1 MNDPSTPPASVPPK
15 GQPTAVPDANA
26 SSEAANASPTAPAAA
41 PASAVQSEAPAVSS
55 PAAPAGASTEDDKH
69 ADAAVSLTRRRG
81 WDVRW
86 PESLQTREGR
96 QKLAMG
102 VLAALLLLQWWNTRT
117 DISDLR
123 RELAQR
129 LQSGENLN
137 TQTKLIANR
146 VDDEVKALQG
156 KVAVLEAKQVESQ
169 GQQLALEQLYQD
181 LAKNRDD
188 WALAEVE
195 QVLSTASQQLQLAGN
210 VRGALIALQNAD
222 ARLSRADR
230 PQFIAVRRAIARDV
244 DNLKSLP
251 SVDLTGIAVR
261 IDALIG
267 QVDLIPLLSDEKPFV
282 VAPPPK
288 SKLSKDAIKDSG
300 KEGRDAKS
308 SAADDWRTAL
318 LQRWTAWSSELWNE
332 IRQLVRVRS
341 VNNPEALLLSPEEAF
356 FARENLK
363 LRLLNA
369 RMALLSRNDSAF
381 RSDLLEADRAL
392 LRYFDTR
399 ARQTQAAHEII
410 RQGKKNLALARATPG
425 LVATV
430 GVMTARPGAINVIPG
445 SAHCTLDLRHE
456 DDAVRAGALEADR
469 KSTRLNS
476 SHVSE
481 SRMPSSA

>member
-1 MNDPSTPPASVPPK
+1 MSDPSTSPSPVPPSVPP
-15 GQPTAVPDANA
+15 AVPPSAA
-26 SSEAANASPTAPAAA
+26 PTGTSASEAAAAPAAA
-41 PASAVQSEAPAVSS
+41 TAAPGAEPAPPSSAPSAEEGGSANSAAAASRWRDWELRMPASLESREA
-55 PAAPAGASTEDDKH
+55 
-69 ADAAVSLTRRRG
+69 
-81 WDVRW
+81 
-86 PESLQTREGR
+86 R
-96 QKLAMG
+96 QKLAIG
-102 VLAALLLLQWWNTRT
+102 VLAVLLALQWWNART

-146 VDDEVKALQG
+146 VDDEVKALQA
-156 KVAVLEAKQVESQ
+156 KVAVLEARQVESQ

-188 WALAEVE
+188 WALAEIE

-230 PQFIAVRRAIARDV
+230 PQFIAVRRAIARDIE
-244 DNLKSLP
+244 NLKGLP

-267 QVDLIPLLSDEKPFV
+267 QVDLIPLLADEKPSI
-282 VAPPPK
+282 VAPSPK
-288 SKLSKDAIKDSG
+288 SRLSKDTTKESG
-300 KEGRDAKS
+300 KESGKDSQPGKVAQ
-308 SAADDWRTAL
+308 DDWRTVL
-318 LQRWTAWSSELWNE
+318 LQRWTSWSSDLWNE

-410 RQGKKNLALARATPG
+410 RQLQDSVLNIDMP
-425 LVATV
+425 
-430 GVMTARPGAINVIPG
+430 
-445 SAHCTLDLRHE
+445 TLSHSLT
-456 DDAVRAGALEADR
+456 AVRQ
-469 KSTRLNS
+469 
-476 SHVSE
+476 
-481 SRMPSSA
+481 SRSRP

>member
-1 MNDPSTPPASVPPK
+1 MSEPSTPTSSVSPPE
-15 GQPTAVPDANA
+15 PVAT
-26 SSEAANASPTAPAAA
+26 SAA
-41 PASAVQSEAPAVSS
+41 PASAAHAAA
-55 PAAPAGASTEDDKH
+55 PAAPAEPAPPEVSTTPSAAPSTEGDPHTPAASGASRWRGWQLRMP
-69 ADAAVSLTRRRG
+69 VSLENR
-81 WDVRW
+81 
-86 PESLQTREGR
+86 ESR
-96 QKLAMG
+96 QRLAIG
-102 VLAALLLLQWWNTRT
+102 LLIFLLALQWWTSRT

-282 VAPPPK
+282 VAPSPK

-308 SAADDWRTAL
+308 SAVDDWRTAL

-410 RQGKKNLALARATPG
+410 RQLQDSVLNIDMPTLSHSLA
-425 LVATV
+425 
-430 GVMTARPGAINVIPG
+430 
-445 SAHCTLDLRHE
+445 
-456 DDAVRAGALEADR
+456 AVRQ
-469 KSTRLNS
+469 
-476 SHVSE
+476 
-481 SRMPSSA
+481 SRSRP

>member
-1 MNDPSTPPASVPPK
+1 MSEPSTPTSSVSPPE
-15 GQPTAVPDANA
+15 PVAT
-26 SSEAANASPTAPAAA
+26 SAAQTSAAHAAA
-41 PASAVQSEAPAVSS
+41 PLADA
-55 PAAPAGASTEDDKH
+55 PAAPAHPEAPTAASAAPATEGDPNTP
-69 ADAAVSLTRRRG
+69 AAPAPGRWHEWRPRMPASL
-81 WDVRW
+81 
-86 PESLQTREGR
+86 ESRDSR
-96 QKLAMG
+96 QRLAIG
-102 VLAALLLLQWWNTRT
+102 LLVFLLALQWWTSRT

-230 PQFIAVRRAIARDV
+230 PQFIAVRRAIARDI

-282 VAPPPK
+282 VAPSPK
-288 SKLSKDAIKDSG
+288 SKLSKDATKDSG
-300 KEGRDAKS
+300 KEDRNAKA

-318 LQRWTAWSSELWNE
+318 LQRWTAWSSDLWNE

-399 ARQTQAAHEII
+399 ARPTQAAHEII
-410 RQGKKNLALARATPG
+410 RQLQDSVLNIDMPTLSHSLA
-425 LVATV
+425 
-430 GVMTARPGAINVIPG
+430 
-445 SAHCTLDLRHE
+445 
-456 DDAVRAGALEADR
+456 AVRQ
-469 KSTRLNS
+469 
-476 SHVSE
+476 
-481 SRMPSSA
+481 SRSRP

>member
-1 MNDPSTPPASVPPK
+1 MPASLE
-15 GQPTAVPDANA
+15 
-26 SSEAANASPTAPAAA
+26 SREA
-41 PASAVQSEAPAVSS
+41 
-55 PAAPAGASTEDDKH
+55 
-69 ADAAVSLTRRRG
+69 
-81 WDVRW
+81 
-86 PESLQTREGR
+86 R
-96 QKLAMG
+96 QKLAIG
-102 VLAALLLLQWWNTRT
+102 VLAVLLALQWWNART

-137 TQTKLIANR
+137 TQTKLIPNR
-146 VDDEVKALQG
+146 VDDEVKALQA
-156 KVAVLEAKQVESQ
+156 KVAVLEARQVESQ

-188 WALAEVE
+188 WALAEIE

-230 PQFIAVRRAIARDV
+230 PQFIAVHRAIARDI

-267 QVDLIPLLSDEKPFV
+267 QVDLIPLMADEKPSII
-282 VAPPPK
+282 APSPK
-288 SKLSKDAIKDSG
+288 SKLSKDGNKDSA
-300 KEGRDAKS
+300 KEAKNPQD
-308 SAADDWRTAL
+308 SAPEDWRTAL
-318 LQRWTAWSSELWNE
+318 LQRWTAWSSDLWNE
-332 IRQLVRVRS
+332 VRQLVRVRS

-410 RQGKKNLALARATPG
+410 RQLQDSVLNIDMPTLSHSLA
-425 LVATV
+425 
-430 GVMTARPGAINVIPG
+430 
-445 SAHCTLDLRHE
+445 
-456 DDAVRAGALEADR
+456 AVRQSR
-469 KSTRLNS
+469 TR
-476 SHVSE
+476 
-481 SRMPSSA
+481 P

>member
-1 MNDPSTPPASVPPK
+1 MPASRE
-15 GQPTAVPDANA
+15 
-26 SSEAANASPTAPAAA
+26 SREA
-41 PASAVQSEAPAVSS
+41 
-55 PAAPAGASTEDDKH
+55 
-69 ADAAVSLTRRRG
+69 
-81 WDVRW
+81 
-86 PESLQTREGR
+86 R
-96 QKLAMG
+96 QKLAIG
-102 VLAALLLLQWWNTRT
+102 VLAVLLALQWWSART

-156 KVAVLEAKQVESQ
+156 KVAVLEAKQIESQ

-188 WALAEVE
+188 WALAEIE

-222 ARLSRADR
+222 ARLNRADR
-230 PQFIAVRRAIARDV
+230 PQFIAVRRAIARDIE
-244 DNLKSLP
+244 NLKGLP
-251 SVDLTGIAVR
+251 SVDLTGISVR

-267 QVDLIPLLSDEKPFV
+267 QVDMIPLMADEKPSI
-282 VAPPPK
+282 VASSPK
-288 SKLSKDAIKDSG
+288 SRLSKEGNKDAGKDSKDG
-300 KEGRDAKS
+300 KEAQ
-308 SAADDWRTAL
+308 DDWRSAL
-318 LQRWTAWSSELWNE
+318 LHRWTSWSSDLWNE
-332 IRQLVRVRS
+332 VRQLVRVRS
-341 VNNPEALLLSPEEAF
+341 VNNPDALLLSPEEAF

-410 RQGKKNLALARATPG
+410 RQLQDSVLNIDMPTLSHSLA
-425 LVATV
+425 
-430 GVMTARPGAINVIPG
+430 
-445 SAHCTLDLRHE
+445 
-456 DDAVRAGALEADR
+456 AVRQ
-469 KSTRLNS
+469 
-476 SHVSE
+476 
-481 SRMPSSA
+481 SRSRP

>member
-1 MNDPSTPPASVPPK
+1 MSEPSTPTSSVSPPE
-15 GQPTAVPDANA
+15 PVAT
-26 SSEAANASPTAPAAA
+26 SAADTSAAHAAA
-41 PASAVQSEAPAVSS
+41 PLADA
-55 PAAPAGASTEDDKH
+55 PAAPAHPEAPTAASAAPATEGDPNTPSAPAPGRWH
-69 ADAAVSLTRRRG
+69 EWRPRMPASL
-81 WDVRW
+81 
-86 PESLQTREGR
+86 ESRDSR
-96 QKLAMG
+96 QRLAIG
-102 VLAALLLLQWWNTRT
+102 LLVFLLALQWWTSRT

-230 PQFIAVRRAIARDV
+230 PQFIAVRRAIARDI

-282 VAPPPK
+282 VAPSPK
-288 SKLSKDAIKDSG
+288 SKLSKDATKDSG
-300 KEGRDAKS
+300 KEDRNAKA

-318 LQRWTAWSSELWNE
+318 LQRWTAWSSDLWNE

-399 ARQTQAAHEII
+399 ARPTQAAHEII
-410 RQGKKNLALARATPG
+410 RQLQDSVLNIDMPTLSHSLA
-425 LVATV
+425 
-430 GVMTARPGAINVIPG
+430 
-445 SAHCTLDLRHE
+445 
-456 DDAVRAGALEADR
+456 AVRQ
-469 KSTRLNS
+469 
-476 SHVSE
+476 
-481 SRMPSSA
+481 SRSRP

>member
-1 MNDPSTPPASVPPK
+1 MSEPSTPPSSVP
-15 GQPTAVPDANA
+15 
-26 SSEAANASPTAPAAA
+26 SPETPGTAA
-41 PASAVQSEAPAVSS
+41 PAQATTPAEPARTEQPALPSAE
-55 PAAPAGASTEDDKH
+55 PAATAASPENNPADTAAASSRWRAWDLRMP
-69 ADAAVSLTRRRG
+69 ASL
-81 WDVRW
+81 
-86 PESLQTREGR
+86 ESREAR
-96 QKLAMG
+96 QKLAIG
-102 VLAALLLLQWWNTRT
+102 VLAVLLALQWWSART

-156 KVAVLEAKQVESQ
+156 KVAVLEAKQIESQ

-188 WALAEVE
+188 WALAEIE

-222 ARLSRADR
+222 ARLNRADR
-230 PQFIAVRRAIARDV
+230 PQFIAVRRAIARDIE
-244 DNLKSLP
+244 NLKGLP
-251 SVDLTGIAVR
+251 SVDLTGISVR

-267 QVDLIPLLSDEKPFV
+267 QVDMIPLMADEKPSI
-282 VAPPPK
+282 VASSPK
-288 SKLSKDAIKDSG
+288 SRLSKEGNKDAGKDSKDG
-300 KEGRDAKS
+300 KEAQ
-308 SAADDWRTAL
+308 DDWRSAL
-318 LQRWTAWSSELWNE
+318 LHRWTSWSSDLWNE
-332 IRQLVRVRS
+332 VRQLVRVRS
-341 VNNPEALLLSPEEAF
+341 VNNPDALLLSPEEAF

-410 RQGKKNLALARATPG
+410 RQLQDSVLNIDMPTLSHSLA
-425 LVATV
+425 
-430 GVMTARPGAINVIPG
+430 
-445 SAHCTLDLRHE
+445 
-456 DDAVRAGALEADR
+456 AVRQ
-469 KSTRLNS
+469 
-476 SHVSE
+476 
-481 SRMPSSA
+481 SRSRP

>member
-1 MNDPSTPPASVPPK
+1 MPASLE
-15 GQPTAVPDANA
+15 
-26 SSEAANASPTAPAAA
+26 SREA
-41 PASAVQSEAPAVSS
+41 
-55 PAAPAGASTEDDKH
+55 
-69 ADAAVSLTRRRG
+69 
-81 WDVRW
+81 
-86 PESLQTREGR
+86 R
-96 QKLAMG
+96 QKLAIG
-102 VLAALLLLQWWNTRT
+102 VLAVLLALQWWSART

-156 KVAVLEAKQVESQ
+156 KVAVLEAKQIESQ

-188 WALAEVE
+188 WALAEIE

-222 ARLSRADR
+222 ARLNRADR
-230 PQFIAVRRAIARDV
+230 PQFIAVRRAIARDIE
-244 DNLKSLP
+244 NLKGLP
-251 SVDLTGIAVR
+251 SVDLTGISVR

-267 QVDLIPLLSDEKPFV
+267 QVDMIPLMADEKPSI
-282 VAPPPK
+282 VAPSPK
-288 SKLSKDAIKDSG
+288 SRLSKEGNKDAGKDSKDG
-300 KEGRDAKS
+300 KEAQ
-308 SAADDWRTAL
+308 DDWRSAL
-318 LQRWTAWSSELWNE
+318 LHRWTSWSSDLWNE
-332 IRQLVRVRS
+332 VRQLVRVRS
-341 VNNPEALLLSPEEAF
+341 VNNPDALLLSPEEAF

-410 RQGKKNLALARATPG
+410 RQLQDSVLNIDMPTLSHSLA
-425 LVATV
+425 
-430 GVMTARPGAINVIPG
+430 
-445 SAHCTLDLRHE
+445 
-456 DDAVRAGALEADR
+456 AVRQ
-469 KSTRLNS
+469 
-476 SHVSE
+476 
-481 SRMPSSA
+481 SRSRP